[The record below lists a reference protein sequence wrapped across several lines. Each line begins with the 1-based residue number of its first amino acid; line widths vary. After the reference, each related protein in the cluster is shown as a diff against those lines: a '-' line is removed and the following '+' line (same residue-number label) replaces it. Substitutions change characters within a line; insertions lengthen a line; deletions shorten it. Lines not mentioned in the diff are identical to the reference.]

1 MLQFKNR
8 DVMNE
13 NVARAVLL
21 LQSWPDECLTLFKM
35 QQSPTKSIFT
45 LPEIRDQ
52 FLCLIQSF
60 PKTDDVT
67 LIQEIDSIEIVE
79 AENEFRYLTEVL
91 DVATKIASKN
101 ADVQTFGMF
110 EAILTDLKKRKQY
123 FKLFEIA
130 QNLLNGVEEKDQTKE
145 SVMKHV
151 IKLNKFIGD
160 ALSMQNEFNKAL
172 KYYKEA
178 CMLEEM
184 LNHSGTFNPKEA
196 NAKTI
201 NHLGSQYFGQGN
213 YDLALDYFSKSLE
226 LTPNENKD
234 GLARVHNNIGLC
246 LTEMQRYK
254 EALRHFHDSLVIKQ
268 NEDFVNQDSIART
281 LGNMANCFEKVG
293 DFSSALECHSA
304 SLKARLE
311 FYQNEENNTDVA
323 NCYFY
328 LGQCYNSLKQKKEAK
343 ANLVKALRISQKCP
357 NGKKLAEKILTV
369 LNLDDYEKSFHH

>member
-1 MLQFKNR
+1 MKFDHAMSVKKMLQFKNR

-130 QNLLNGVEEKDQTKE
+130 QNLLNGVEEKDQTE
-145 SVMKHV
+145 G
-151 IKLNKFIGD
+151 IFLQRR
-160 ALSMQNEFNKAL
+160 LSI
-172 KYYKEA
+172 
-178 CMLEEM
+178 
-184 LNHSGTFNPKEA
+184 T
-196 NAKTI
+196 
-201 NHLGSQYFGQGN
+201 
-213 YDLALDYFSKSLE
+213 
-226 LTPNENKD
+226 
-234 GLARVHNNIGLC
+234 
-246 LTEMQRYK
+246 
-254 EALRHFHDSLVIKQ
+254 
-268 NEDFVNQDSIART
+268 
-281 LGNMANCFEKVG
+281 
-293 DFSSALECHSA
+293 
-304 SLKARLE
+304 
-311 FYQNEENNTDVA
+311 
-323 NCYFY
+323 
-328 LGQCYNSLKQKKEAK
+328 
-343 ANLVKALRISQKCP
+343 
-357 NGKKLAEKILTV
+357 
-369 LNLDDYEKSFHH
+369 

>member
-1 MLQFKNR
+1 MSVKKMHQFKNR
-8 DVMNE
+8 VVMNE
-13 NVARAVLL
+13 NVAKAVLL

-52 FLCLIQSF
+52 FLSLIHSF
-60 PKTDDVT
+60 PTADVVT
-67 LIQEIDSIEIVE
+67 LIQEIDRIEIAE
-79 AENEFRYLTEVL
+79 AGNEFRYLTEVL
-91 DVATKIASKN
+91 DVASKIASKN
-101 ADVQTFGMF
+101 ADVQTFAMF
-110 EAILTDLKKRKQY
+110 EAILTDLKKRKQH

-130 QNLLNGVEEKDQTKE
+130 QNLLNGVQEKDKTE
-145 SVMKHV
+145 EFVMKHV

-184 LNHSGTFNPKEA
+184 LNNSGTFNPKDI

-246 LTEMQRYK
+246 LTEKQSYK

-281 LGNMANCFEKVG
+281 LGNMANCFQKIG

-323 NCYFY
+323 NCYFN

-343 ANLVKALRISQKCP
+343 ENLQKALRISQKCP
-357 NGKKLAEKILTV
+357 NGKNLAKKIVTV
-369 LNLDDYEKSFHH
+369 LNPQD

>member
-1 MLQFKNR
+1 
-8 DVMNE
+8 
-13 NVARAVLL
+13 
-21 LQSWPDECLTLFKM
+21 
-35 QQSPTKSIFT
+35 
-45 LPEIRDQ
+45 
-52 FLCLIQSF
+52 
-60 PKTDDVT
+60 
-67 LIQEIDSIEIVE
+67 
-79 AENEFRYLTEVL
+79 
-91 DVATKIASKN
+91 
-101 ADVQTFGMF
+101 
-110 EAILTDLKKRKQY
+110 
-123 FKLFEIA
+123 
-130 QNLLNGVEEKDQTKE
+130 
-145 SVMKHV
+145 MKHV
-151 IKLNKFIGD
+151 IKLNKFTGD

-304 SLKARLE
+304 SLKAKLE

-323 NCYFY
+323 NCYFN

-343 ANLVKALRISQKCP
+343 ANLVKALRISEKCL
-357 NGKKLAEKILTV
+357 NGKKLAEKIVTV